1 MNVNHYSIIKCMCVY
16 VCTYS
21 LLQSADEG
29 VAEEVKKALK
39 GIIPKLKDIQ
49 NSKGVEALL
58 EKLA

>member
-1 MNVNHYSIIKCMCVY
+1 M
-16 VCTYS
+16 YS

-29 VAEEVKKALK
+29 VAEEVKQALK
-39 GIIPKLKDIQ
+39 GIVPQLKEIQ

>member
-1 MNVNHYSIIKCMCVY
+1 MYVTICMISDIKSFLLHS
-16 VCTYS
+16 S

-29 VAEEVKKALK
+29 VAQEVKAALQSILTDLQK
-39 GIIPKLKDIQ
+39 VQ